1 MNAAADLMRQTEC
14 EQAESRKTKAALSS
28 GNGTPELWFTTE
40 SADEERGND
49 FYLTA
54 AGRYKHRRQYVEKA
68 LYKAGFTEID
78 AYPLTLRQENDEN
91 VAGVLF
97 RAANPGKGGN

>member
-1 MNAAADLMRQTEC
+1 MNAAADLMRQADG
-14 EQAESRKTKAALSS
+14 EQAESRKTKAAPSS
-28 GNGTPELWFTTE
+28 DNGTPELWFTTE

-68 LYKAGFTEID
+68 LHKAGFTEID